1 MQKNSNRSGWALTAV
16 VSLVASLFGALP
28 SQAVLGDVDTTTEG
42 KSFAFYADN
51 FAAGAASSSEFVG
64 TLVDDFPMF
73 VQNIGGYD
81 LGTSTVTFHVEKT
94 AGSNMAVIVHTGGN
108 QRDLSTLSD
117 TVSPNANTGVILA
130 GSTSGTVSA
139 AAVSG
144 KLSLNVK
151 AYSTS
156 NIATSWSPVT
166 LKITAFV
173 DNVRADGLVSRNEP
187 YSVQTVTLLHPNA
200 LSRTITIDPIVS
212 GSSRVATASA
222 TLTGVNLANLSGQF
236 TLKGSVAGGV
246 EFDYNAGATAAVVA
260 AAKGVISGSAAAQ
273 AIVGGNT
280 VSAILRY
287 EGVRV
292 GATAS
297 YTVVTNT
304 ASSIKAEIV
313 ESNDAKSVS
322 PGVADVRPN
331 KTYEIKFTALSGSA
345 TVSGQALE
353 VAITSAESFSVASG
367 KTLSV
372 DGGAATTSLPTKYA
386 LTTGTNGTVTMKFST
401 TGVGTGVTFSVA
413 VKSAELSAS
422 LDLVT
427 KAASFKLVPAGKQ
440 TLYSTTPGT
449 AVALSFDVEDQW
461 GVASDRTNQRVKVT
475 RSGDKAFAWAETI
488 STVAVVAGKANF
500 SFLPAPA
507 TVTGSTTVTP
517 ILETFNA
524 DNNIWTEVSGSG
536 AGAAIT
542 VNVTSKADAFTGSA
556 LASVSA
562 SISYDIAKDK
572 YSWSSVLTVKVE
584 NAGAAV
590 AIAAPAGVVIENNLT
605 AKTYSNTVTL
615 RADSSGELK
624 LRFATGKAGKHTV
637 TYTMGSATTTSL
649 LVVSAAV
656 ESAASTVTLPTLDLV
671 PGATTTI
678 TGVLADKLGNP
689 IATDTKKLNVSWTG
703 KGLPFNIGNSV
714 TTDEDG
720 KFSFQILVLATE
732 TGTGVVTVTYK
743 PTGVAA
749 DDISVSKTYTIVA
762 PAAPVAPE
770 VNAVIGSFNN
780 RVAVRV
786 ENAKGS
792 AVSVKVGARWFK
804 YTSLNDN
811 YLWTV
816 RSAKGRTVAVAVY
829 VNGTLENV
837 ATITVK

>member
-73 VQNIGGYD
+73 LQG
-81 LGTSTVTFHVEKT
+81 LGSYSLGSSVVSFHVEKT
-94 AGSNMAVIVHTGGN
+94 AGTTMDVLVSTESNLASVT
-108 QRDLSTLSD
+108 SSAAASATLSKI
-117 TVSPNANTGVILA
+117 VS
-130 GSTSGTVSA
+130 GSTSGTISA
-139 AAVSG
+139 TAVNG
-144 KLSLNVK
+144 KISLNVK
-151 AYSTS
+151 AWSTS
-156 NIATSWSPVT
+156 DVALSWSPVT
-166 LKITAFV
+166 LKITAFL

-200 LSRTITIDPIVS
+200 LTRAITIDPIVS
-212 GSSRVATASA
+212 GSARVATASA
-222 TLTGVNLANLSGQF
+222 TVTGVNLANLSGTF
-236 TLKGSVAGGV
+236 TLKGSVAGGT
-246 EFDYNAGATAAVVA
+246 EFNYNAGRTAAQVA
-260 AAKGVISGSAAAQ
+260 TDKGVISGSAAAQ
-273 AIVGGNT
+273 AIIGGNT

-297 YTVVTNT
+297 YTVVANT
-304 ASSIKAEIV
+304 ATSLKAEIV
-313 ESNDAKSVS
+313 ESDDATSVS

-331 KTYEIKFTALSGSA
+331 KTYEVKFTALSGSA
-345 TVSGQALE
+345 TVSAQALE
-353 VAITSAESFSVASG
+353 VAITSAETFSVASG

-386 LTTGTNGTVTMKFST
+386 LTTGTDGTVTMKFST

-427 KAASFKLVPAGKQ
+427 KAATFKLVPAGKQ

-461 GVASDRTNQRVKVT
+461 GVASDRTNQRVKLT
-475 RSGDKAFAWAETI
+475 RSGDKGFAWAETI
-488 STVAVVAGKANF
+488 STVAVVAGKADF

-507 TVTGSTTVTP
+507 SATGSTTVTP

-524 DNNIWTEVSGSG
+524 DSNVWTEVSGSG
-536 AGAAIT
+536 VGAAIT

-562 SISYDIAKDK
+562 SISYDIAKGK
-572 YSWSSVLTVKVE
+572 YSWSTTVLTVKVE

-590 AIAAPAGVVIENNLT
+590 AIVAPAGVVIENNLT

-624 LRFATGKAGKHTV
+624 LRFAAGKAGKHTV

-649 LVVSAAV
+649 FVVSAAV

-732 TGTGVVTVTYK
+732 TGTGAVTVTYK

-762 PAAPVAPE
+762 PAAPAAPE
-770 VNAVIGSFNN
+770 VNAVIGTFNG
-780 RVAVRV
+780 RWAVRV
-786 ENAKGS
+786 ENAKG
-792 AVSVKVGARWFK
+792 AVVAVKVGGNWYK
-804 YTSLNDN
+804 YTSLNEN
-811 YLWTV
+811 YLFSRKSV
-816 RSAKGRTVAVAVY
+816 VGRSVAVAVY

-837 ATITVK
+837 ATITIK